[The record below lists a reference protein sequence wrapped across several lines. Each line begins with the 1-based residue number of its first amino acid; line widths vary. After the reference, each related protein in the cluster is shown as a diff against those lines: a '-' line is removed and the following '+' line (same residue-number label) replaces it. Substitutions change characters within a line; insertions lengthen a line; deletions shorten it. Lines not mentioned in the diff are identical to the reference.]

1 MKGDKDG
8 ESPRSKKSPRRGIED
23 RDPGETE
30 DEGSPPPSKKRGTL
44 INLISI

>member
-8 ESPRSKKSPRRGIED
+8 ETQGSPRSKKSPRRGIED

-30 DEGSPPPSKKRGTL
+30 DEGSPPPSKKRGTK
-44 INLISI
+44 II